1 MDLIESYIAAAI
13 ALEEGN
19 RTGLDTNEAVSHNHQ
34 LADRLRHTAM
44 TLEADHP
51 ERKDEF
57 CQLLSHP
64 NPAVRIWCAH
74 HILEVMSY
82 EKKQR
87 NAALKEIR
95 VRAKKDYGEALWLDN
110 WYTDHPADKPFWK
123 H

>member
-34 LADRLRHTAM
+34 LADQLRHTAM

-57 CQLLSHP
+57 YQLLSHP

-87 NAALKEIR
+87 NAAQKRTTAKRFGWIIGIPIIR
-95 VRAKKDYGEALWLDN
+95 QTNHSGSI
-110 WYTDHPADKPFWK
+110 K
-123 H
+123 HNA